1 MTKAPGGD
9 ISVKVG
15 GIRVVLERDVNYAL
29 RVEPRAA
36 GARGGR
42 ARARAAATRATYY
55 VTVRGDPLRRRSSR
69 RAAPYGANYGADY
82 ARGAVGLDVT
92 RRRTCHP
99 RPQRT
104 ARGRPP
110 GARGAQEPQPGPRPG
125 PDARPARRPPES
137 FRDVEEENSVEVL
150 KC

>member
-15 GIRVVLERDVNYAL
+15 GVRVVLERDVNYAL
-29 RVEPRAA
+29 RVAA
-36 GARGGR
+36 RRRDAR
-42 ARARAAATRATYY
+42 ARARSDPRDILRYRPRY
-55 VTVRGDPLRRRSSR
+55 PLRRRSSR
-69 RAAPYGANYGADY
+69 RAAPYGADY

-104 ARGRPP
+104 ARGRP
-110 GARGAQEPQPGPRPG
+110 ARGAQEPQPG